1 MRTIYLI
8 GFSGTGKSTIARLVG
23 ARLGLPVSDLDA
35 LIVARAGR
43 PIADIFASA
52 GEDAFRALET
62 SVLREVAAGGPTIVA
77 TGGGVPTLPHNL
89 ALMRETGWLIALE
102 ALPETLRDR
111 LHAQLRAAG
120 PREVRPLLADPDPLG
135 RIGALKAQRQ
145 SVYAQA
151 HWTIHTDRLDTAQV
165 ADEVARAVALLHGT
179 SDDRATTEERGFRI
193 GGKRF
198 GRDRPI
204 VCVPLVAATA
214 ADALAL
220 AAQATP
226 HAPDALEL
234 RADHLAER
242 TPGAIAAL
250 LPRLAE
256 CGVPLL
262 FTNRAANEGGA
273 QGGGEDA
280 RVATILAAIESGI
293 PALVDLELATA
304 PALRERVVNAG
315 KRRGVPIILS
325 SHDFAATPPD
335 EELLAR
341 LAAMAEAGADATKLA
356 LLPREAGDAV
366 RLLALCRAATAAPT
380 ALPLAAM
387 SMGALGVITRVIG
400 HRAGSALTFA
410 ALAAGGGSA
419 PGQLTL
425 AELRALWTATG
436 EPHAATTN
444 AIEESPR

>member
-23 ARLGLPVSDLDA
+23 ARLGLPVGDLDA

-43 PIADIFASA
+43 PIADIFATE

-62 SVLREVAAGGPTIVA
+62 NALRAVAAGGPTVVA
-77 TGGGVPTLPHNL
+77 TGGGVPTIPHNL

-111 LHAQLRAAG
+111 LHAQARAAG
-120 PREVRPLLADPDPLG
+120 PHEVRPLLDDPDPLG
-135 RIGALKAQRQ
+135 RIAALKATRQ
-145 SVYAQA
+145 PVYAQA
-151 HWTIHTDRLDTAQV
+151 HWTIHTDRLDPGQV
-165 ADEVARAVALLHGT
+165 ADEVTRAVALLHGT
-179 SDDRATTEERGFRI
+179 ADTSGATAARGFRI
-193 GGKRF
+193 GGKWF
-198 GRDRPI
+198 GRDRPV
-204 VCVPLVAATA
+204 VCVPIVATTA

-220 AAQATP
+220 AAQAAS
-226 HAPDALEL
+226 HAPDVIEL

-256 CGVPLL
+256 RGVPLL
-262 FTNRAANEGGA
+262 FTNRVANEGGA
-273 QGGGEDA
+273 QGGDEDA

-304 PALRERVVNAG
+304 PALRDRAIDAG

-341 LAAMAEAGADATKLA
+341 LAAMAGAGADAAKLA
-356 LLPREAGDAV
+356 LMPREMGDAV
-366 RLLALCRAATAAPT
+366 RLLALCRAATALPD

-387 SMGALGVITRVIG
+387 GMGPLGAITRVIG

-436 EPHAATTN
+436 EPPTPAPN
-444 AIEESPR
+444 ANDDPLP

>member
-62 SVLREVAAGGPTIVA
+62 SVLREVAAGEPTIVA
-77 TGGGVPTLPHNL
+77 TGGGVPTLAHNL
-89 ALMRETGWLIALE
+89 AIMRETGWLIALE

-111 LHAQLRAAG
+111 LHAQLSAAG
-120 PREVRPLLADPDPLG
+120 PREVRPLLDDPDPLG

-145 SVYAQA
+145 AVYAQA

-165 ADEVARAVALLHGT
+165 ADEVARAVALLHRTAG
-179 SDDRATTEERGFRI
+179 DHVAAARGFRV
-193 GGKRF
+193 GTRWF
-198 GRDRPI
+198 GRDRPV
-204 VCVPLVAATA
+204 VCVPLVATSA
-214 ADALAL
+214 ADAVAL
-220 AAQATP
+220 AMQAAP
-226 HAPDALEL
+226 HRPDALEL

-242 TPGAIAAL
+242 TPAAIAAL
-250 LPRLAE
+250 LPRLAA
-256 CGVPLL
+256 CGVPIL
-262 FTNRAANEGGA
+262 FTNRVDTEGGA
-273 QGGGEDA
+273 QGGDEAA
-280 RVATILAAIESGI
+280 RIATILAAIESGV

-304 PALRERVVNAG
+304 PALRERVIAAG
-315 KRRGVPIILS
+315 KRRGMPIILS

-335 EELLAR
+335 DELLAR
-341 LAAMAEAGADATKLA
+341 LAAMTEAGADAAKLA
-356 LLPREAGDAV
+356 LMPREAGDAV
-366 RLLALCRAATAAPT
+366 RLLALCRAATAPPA

-387 SMGALGVITRVIG
+387 SMGPLGVITRVIG

-410 ALAAGGGSA
+410 ALTAGGGSA

-425 AELRALWTATG
+425 AELRALWAATG
-436 EPHAATTN
+436 EPDIASGTN
-444 AIEESPR
+444 N

>member
-23 ARLGLPVSDLDA
+23 ARLGLPVRDLDA

-43 PIADIFASA
+43 PIAAIFASE

-62 SVLREVAAGGPTIVA
+62 SVLREVAAGDPSIVA
-77 TGGGVPTLPHNL
+77 TGGGVPTIAHNL
-89 ALMRETGWLIALE
+89 AIMRDTGWLIALE

-111 LHAQLRAAG
+111 LHAQARVAG
-120 PREVRPLLADPDPLG
+120 PREVRPLLDDPDPLG
-135 RIGALKAQRQ
+135 RIAALKARRQ
-145 SVYAQA
+145 AVYAQA

-165 ADEVARAVALLHGT
+165 ADEVIRAVPLLHGT
-179 SDDRATTEERGFRI
+179 ADTDATTARGFRV
-193 GGKRF
+193 GTKWF
-198 GRDRPI
+198 GRDRPV
-204 VCVPLVAATA
+204 VCVPLVATTA

-220 AAQATP
+220 AAQAAP

-242 TPGAIAAL
+242 TPAAIAAL
-250 LPRLAE
+250 LPRLAAH
-256 CGVPLL
+256 GVPLL

-273 QGGGEDA
+273 QEGDEGA
-280 RVATILAAIESGI
+280 RIATLLAAIESGI
-293 PALVDLELATA
+293 PAMVDLELATA
-304 PALRERVVNAG
+304 PAPRARVIEAA
-315 KRRGVPIILS
+315 KRRGVPLILS
-325 SHDFAATPPD
+325 SHDFAATPTD

-341 LAAMAEAGADATKLA
+341 LAAMAEAGADAAKLA
-356 LLPREAGDAV
+356 LMPREVGDAA
-366 RLLALCRAATAAPT
+366 RLLALCRAATAAPD

-387 SMGALGVITRVIG
+387 SMGPLGAITRVIG

-425 AELRALWTATG
+425 AELRALWAATG
-436 EPHAATTN
+436 DPNAATPAAPN
-444 AIEESPR
+444 PRP

>member
-1 MRTIYLI
+1 VRTIYLI
-8 GFSGTGKSTIARLVG
+8 GFSGTGKSTVARLVG

-43 PIADIFASA
+43 PIAEIFASE

-62 SVLREVAAGGPTIVA
+62 STLREVAAGRPSVVA

-120 PREVRPLLADPDPLG
+120 PSEVRPLLDDPDPLG

-145 SVYAQA
+145 AVYARA

-165 ADEVARAVALLHGT
+165 ADEVTRAVVLLRGT
-179 SDDRATTEERGFRI
+179 AGTDETTEARGFRI
-193 GGKRF
+193 GTKWF
-198 GRDRPI
+198 GRDRPV
-204 VCVPLVAATA
+204 VCVPLVATTA
-214 ADALAL
+214 ADVLAL
-220 AAQATP
+220 AARATP

-234 RADHLAER
+234 RADHLADH
-242 TPGAIAAL
+242 TPDAIADL

-256 CGVPLL
+256 HGVPLL
-262 FTNRAANEGGA
+262 FTNRAVQEGGA
-273 QGGGEDA
+273 QGGDEGE
-280 RVATILAAIESGI
+280 RVATILAAIASGI

-304 PALRERVVNAG
+304 PALRARVIDTG

-325 SHDFAATPPD
+325 SHDFVATPPD

-341 LAAMAEAGADATKLA
+341 LAAMAEAGADAAKLA
-356 LLPREAGDAV
+356 LMPREAGDAV
-366 RLLALCRAATAAPT
+366 RLLALCRAATSAPA

-387 SMGALGVITRVIG
+387 SMGPLGAITRVIG

-410 ALAAGGGSA
+410 ALTAGGGSA

-425 AELRALWTATG
+425 AELRALWAATG
-436 EPHAATTN
+436 DPYAAATHT
-444 AIEESPR
+444 AAHPRP

>member
-23 ARLGLPVSDLDA
+23 ARLGLPIRDLDA

-43 PIADIFASA
+43 PIAEIFASE
-52 GEDAFRALET
+52 GENAFRALET
-62 SVLREVAAGGPTIVA
+62 TVLREVAAGEPSIVA

-111 LHAQLRAAG
+111 LHAQLRATG
-120 PREVRPLLADPDPLG
+120 PREVRPLLDDADPLG
-135 RIGALKAQRQ
+135 RIAALKAQRQ
-145 SVYAQA
+145 PVYARA

-165 ADEVARAVALLHGT
+165 ADEVVRAVALLHGT
-179 SDDRATTEERGFRI
+179 ASPGTTDARGFRI
-193 GGKRF
+193 GSKWF
-198 GRDRPI
+198 GRDRPV
-204 VCVPLVAATA
+204 VCVPLVATTA
-214 ADALAL
+214 ANALAL
-220 AAQATP
+220 AAQAAP

-242 TPGAIAAL
+242 TPDAIAAL

-256 CGVPLL
+256 YGVPIL
-262 FTNRAANEGGA
+262 FTNRAAREGGA
-273 QGGGEDA
+273 QGGDEDT
-280 RVATILAAIESGI
+280 RIATLLAVIASGV

-304 PALRERVVNAG
+304 PALRERVIAAG
-315 KRRGVPIILS
+315 KQHGVPIILS

-341 LAAMAEAGADATKLA
+341 LAAMAEAGADAAKLA
-356 LLPREAGDAV
+356 LMPRDAGDAV
-366 RLLALCRAATAAPT
+366 RLLTLCHAATSAPA

-387 SMGALGVITRVIG
+387 SMGPLGVITRVIG
-400 HRAGSALTFA
+400 HRSGSALTFA
-410 ALAAGGGSA
+410 ALTAGGGSA

-425 AELRALWTATG
+425 AELRAIWAATG
-436 EPHAATTN
+436 ETHTAAMP
-444 AIEESPR
+444 AAPQAHP

>member
-23 ARLGLPVSDLDA
+23 ARLGVPVSDLDA

-43 PIADIFASA
+43 PIAEIFASE

-77 TGGGVPTLPHNL
+77 TGGGVPTLAHNL
-89 ALMRETGWLIALE
+89 AIMRESGWLIALE

-111 LHAQLRAAG
+111 LDAQAQAAG
-120 PREVRPLLADPDPLG
+120 PREVRPLLDDPDPLD
-135 RIGALKAQRQ
+135 RIATLKARRQ
-145 SVYAQA
+145 AVYAQA

-165 ADEVARAVALLHGT
+165 ADEVARAVAVLHGT
-179 SDDRATTEERGFRI
+179 TGVGDAAETRGFRV
-193 GGKRF
+193 GTKLF
-198 GRDRPI
+198 GRDRPV
-204 VCVPLVAATA
+204 VCVPLVATTA

-220 AAQATP
+220 AAQAAT

-234 RADHLAER
+234 RADHLTER
-242 TPGAIAAL
+242 TPAAIAAL
-250 LPRLAE
+250 LPDLAAH
-256 CGVPLL
+256 GVPIL

-273 QGGGEDA
+273 QGGDEEA
-280 RVATILAAIESGI
+280 RIATILAAIESGV

-304 PALRERVVNAG
+304 PALRARVLDAG

-335 EELLAR
+335 EVLLAR
-341 LAAMAEAGADATKLA
+341 LAAMAETGADAAKLA
-356 LLPREAGDAV
+356 LMPQETGDAV
-366 RLLALCRAATAAPT
+366 RLLALCRAATGTPAP
-380 ALPLAAM
+380 LPLAAM
-387 SMGALGVITRVIG
+387 SMGPLGAITRVIG

-410 ALAAGGGSA
+410 ALTAGGGSA

-425 AELRALWTATG
+425 AELRAFWAATG
-436 EPHAATTN
+436 EA
-444 AIEESPR
+444 

>member
-43 PIADIFASA
+43 PIAAIFASE

-62 SVLREVAAGGPTIVA
+62 STLRAVAAGEPAIVA
-77 TGGGVPTLPHNL
+77 TGGGVPTLAHNL
-89 ALMRETGWLIALE
+89 AIMRETGWLIALE

-120 PREVRPLLADPDPLG
+120 PREIRPLLDDPDPLG

-145 SVYAQA
+145 AVYAQA

-165 ADEVARAVALLHGT
+165 ADEVVRAVALLHGT
-179 SDDRATTEERGFRI
+179 ADTDTATASRGFRV
-193 GGKRF
+193 GTKWF
-198 GRDRPI
+198 GRDRPV
-204 VCVPLVAATA
+204 VCVPLVATTATA
-214 ADALAL
+214 ALAL
-220 AAQATP
+220 AAQAAP

-242 TPGAIAAL
+242 TPDALAAL

-256 CGVPLL
+256 YGVPIL

-273 QGGGEDA
+273 QGGDEDT
-280 RVATILAAIESGI
+280 RIATILAAIESGI
-293 PALVDLELATA
+293 PALVDLELATV
-304 PALRERVVNAG
+304 PALRERVIDAG
-315 KRRGVPIILS
+315 KRRGIPIILS

-335 EELLAR
+335 DDLRAR
-341 LAAMAEAGADATKLA
+341 LAAMAEAGADAAKLA
-356 LLPREAGDAV
+356 LLPRDAGDAI
-366 RLLALCRAATAAPT
+366 RLLALCRAATSAPA

-387 SMGALGVITRVIG
+387 SMGPLGVITRVIG

-410 ALAAGGGSA
+410 ALTAGGGSA

-425 AELRALWTATG
+425 AELRALWAATG
-436 EPHAATTN
+436 ELQAAPP
-444 AIEESPR
+444 AAPRLHP

>member
-1 MRTIYLI
+1 VRTIYLI

-35 LIVARAGR
+35 LIVARAGC

-62 SVLREVAAGGPTIVA
+62 SVLREVAAGEPTIVA
-77 TGGGVPTLPHNL
+77 TGGGVPTLAHNL
-89 ALMRETGWLIALE
+89 AIMRETGWLIALE

-120 PREVRPLLADPDPLG
+120 PREVRPLLDDPDPLG

-145 SVYAQA
+145 AVYAQA

-165 ADEVARAVALLHGT
+165 ADEVARAVALLHRTAG
-179 SDDRATTEERGFRI
+179 DHVDAAARGFRV
-193 GGKRF
+193 GTRWF
-198 GRDRPI
+198 GRDRPV
-204 VCVPLVAATA
+204 VCVPLVATNA
-214 ADALAL
+214 ADAVAL
-220 AAQATP
+220 ATQAAP
-226 HAPDALEL
+226 HQPDALEL
-234 RADHLAER
+234 RADHLSER
-242 TPGAIAAL
+242 TPAAIATL
-250 LPRLAE
+250 LPRLAA
-256 CGVPLL
+256 CGVPIL
-262 FTNRAANEGGA
+262 FTNRADTEGGA
-273 QGGGEDA
+273 QGGDEA
-280 RVATILAAIESGI
+280 ERIATILAAIESGV

-304 PALRERVVNAG
+304 PALRERVIAAG

-335 EELLAR
+335 DELLAR
-341 LAAMAEAGADATKLA
+341 LAAMTEAGADAAKLA
-356 LLPREAGDAV
+356 LMPREAGDAV
-366 RLLALCRAATAAPT
+366 RLLALCRAATAPPA

-387 SMGALGVITRVIG
+387 SMGPLGVITRVIG

-410 ALAAGGGSA
+410 ALTAGGGSA

-425 AELRALWTATG
+425 AELRALWAAIG
-436 EPHAATTN
+436 EPDLASSTN
-444 AIEESPR
+444 N